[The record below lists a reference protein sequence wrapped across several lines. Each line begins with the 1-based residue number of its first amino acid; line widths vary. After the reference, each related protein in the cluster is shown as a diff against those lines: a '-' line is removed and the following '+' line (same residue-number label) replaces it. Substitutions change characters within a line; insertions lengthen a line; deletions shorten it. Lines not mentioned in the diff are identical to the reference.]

1 MGEGISILLNV
12 LGGLGI
18 FLYGMENM
26 ASAMQKVAGEK
37 LKNIIA
43 IVTKNRFLG
52 VIVGIVIT
60 LLVQS
65 SSVTTVMVIGFV
77 NASLMNLTQALGVI
91 LGANIGTTAVG
102 WLLILKIGKYGL
114 PFS

>member
-1 MGEGISILLNV
+1 MEEALNIVLNV
-12 LGGLGI
+12 IGGLGI

-26 ASAMQKVAGEK
+26 ANAMQKVAGDK
-37 LKNIIA
+37 LKNVIA

-52 VIVGIVIT
+52 VLVGIIIT
-60 LLVQS
+60 ILVQS

-91 LGANIGTTAVG
+91 LGANIGTQQ
-102 WLLILKIGKYGL
+102 
-114 PFS
+114 